1 MSEWTNGPWSSHIRE
16 MTGADGE
23 TRRKCLI
30 EKGGVVAIRKAE
42 GLK

>member
-1 MSEWTNGPWSSHIRE
+1 MSEWTNGLWSSHIRG
-16 MTGADGE
+16 MTGVDGE

-42 GLK
+42 A

>member
-16 MTGADGE
+16 TTGVDGE
-23 TRRKCLI
+23 TGRKCAI
-30 EKGGVVAIRKAE
+30 EKGGVTAIRKAE